1 MKFDFR
7 ESAKDH
13 ILIVA
18 HRGVAAGNIPCNTI
32 PAYETALVQGADVLE
47 IDVTMSGEGTLFIF
61 HPGMEPYHL
70 KTKEYIPTM
79 TDEQVKQLHYINY
92 DTTPTQFGLH
102 TLDELLEHFK
112 GRCYIN
118 VDKFWGHPKEI
129 YETLKRHNILDQII
143 VKSSPAPKVLDV
155 LEDLAP
161 ELQFMSIVR
170 DTNAVHEE
178 LMRRNINYI
187 GTEVLF
193 TEESAEVATPEFIER
208 MHKDN
213 ILIWANSIIYNHK
226 TQLTAGHSDD
236 TAICGDPE
244 RGWGW
249 LARRGYDFIQ
259 TDWPGMLIP
268 YLKEKGLYYRK

>member
-13 ILIVA
+13 ILVVA

-32 PAYETALVQGADVLE
+32 PAYETALLQGADVLE

-70 KTKEYIPTM
+70 KSKEYIPNM
-79 TDEQVKQLHYINY
+79 TDEQVKALRYINY
-92 DTTPTQFGLH
+92 DTVYTQFGLH

-118 VDKFWGHPKEI
+118 VDKFWDHPKEI

-143 VKSSPAPKVLDV
+143 VKSSPSPEVFDV

-161 ELQFMSIVR
+161 ELQFMSIVQN
-170 DTNAVHEE
+170 TNDVHEE

-193 TEESAEVATPEFIER
+193 TDENAEVATPAFIER

-213 ILIWANSIIYNHK
+213 ILVWANSIIFNHK

-244 RGWGW
+244 NGWGW

-268 YLKEKGLYYRK
+268 YLKEKGLYFKK

>member
-32 PAYETALVQGADVLE
+32 PAYETALLQGADVLE
-47 IDVTMSGEGTLFIF
+47 IDVTMSGDGTLFIF

-70 KTKEYIPTM
+70 KVKEYIPTM
-79 TDEQVKQLHYINY
+79 TDEQVKALRYINY
-92 DTTPTQFGLH
+92 DTVPTQFGLH

-118 VDKFWGHPKEI
+118 VDKFWDHPKEI

-143 VKSSPAPKVLDV
+143 VKSSPAPEVFDV

-170 DTNAVHEE
+170 DTNDVHEE

-187 GTEVLF
+187 GTEILF
-193 TEESAEVATPEFIER
+193 NEDTAEVASPEFIER

-213 ILIWANSIIYNHK
+213 ILVWANSIIFNYK
-226 TQLTAGHSDD
+226 TRLTGDHSDD

-244 RGWGW
+244 NGWGW

-268 YLKEKGLYYRK
+268 YLKENGIYYRK

>member
-18 HRGVAAGNIPCNTI
+18 HRGAAAGNIPCNTI
-32 PAYETALVQGADVLE
+32 PAYETALRQGADVIE
-47 IDVTMSGEGTLFIF
+47 IDVTMSGDGTLFIF

-70 KTKEYIPTM
+70 NSNAYIPSM
-79 TDEQVKQLHYINY
+79 TDEQVRTLRYVNY
-92 DTTPTQFGLH
+92 DRVFTQFGLH

-118 VDKFWGHPKEI
+118 VDKFWDHPKEI

-143 VKSSPAPKVLDV
+143 VKSDPSPKVFDV
-155 LEDLAP
+155 LEELAP

-170 DTNAVHEE
+170 NTNDAHEE

-193 TEESAEVATPEFIER
+193 TDESAEVAFPEFIER

-213 ILIWANSIIYNHK
+213 ILVWANSIIFNHK

-236 TAICGDPE
+236 TAICGDPDS
-244 RGWGW
+244 GWGW

-268 YLKEKGLYYRK
+268 YLKENGLYFRK